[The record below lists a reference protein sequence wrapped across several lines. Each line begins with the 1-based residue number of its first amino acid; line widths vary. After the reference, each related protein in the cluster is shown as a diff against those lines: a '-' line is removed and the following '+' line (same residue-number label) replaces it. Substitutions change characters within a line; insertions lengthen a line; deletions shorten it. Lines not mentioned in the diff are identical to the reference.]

1 MAEKSPKRPTINY
14 KILCVDD
21 EQIILNALSR
31 LFRHIGYQHVLTAHS
46 GELALGILEN
56 NQDTDIIIA
65 DEKMG
70 NGMSG
75 SQFLKESINHC
86 PDAVRIQLTA
96 YSDADILIQAVNE
109 AKVFCHVPKPW
120 NNKDL
125 IKTVQ
130 EGLKAKLLKQK
141 EAQKMAQMIRAARH
155 YKADAI
161 RLKKENQELQ
171 NNVDHLQE
179 SIGQTAS
186 KVNESFLHTL
196 LFTMQYADQKLW
208 LHSRRVGKWCR
219 IMAEALVSEGG
230 FSENSF
236 PQDMLEMAGVLHDIG
251 KLKLTEEIRKKPI
264 SQLTDEQKN
273 LVSMH
278 IEDGL
283 WLIRRLPDEVRK
295 ALRQPIRQHHER
307 RDGTGHYHL
316 FFDQIND
323 WAQIIAIAS
332 DYDNFRF
339 SELHEGPKSQLEVI
353 EQMKEDVYSAS
364 EQTGKYNERFF
375 DIFSNLT
382 VSVSD
387 DDLERNESTELPT
400 IQDVTA
406 GQVLA
411 EDLYTVKDIFF
422 LVRGHTIESSDIEKM
437 RIYEEED
444 NGVRNIWIE
453 VKHE

>member
-1 MAEKSPKRPTINY
+1 
-14 KILCVDD
+14 
-21 EQIILNALSR
+21 
-31 LFRHIGYQHVLTAHS
+31 
-46 GELALGILEN
+46 
-56 NQDTDIIIA
+56 
-65 DEKMG
+65 
-70 NGMSG
+70 
-75 SQFLKESINHC
+75 
-86 PDAVRIQLTA
+86 
-96 YSDADILIQAVNE
+96 
-109 AKVFCHVPKPW
+109 
-120 NNKDL
+120 
-125 IKTVQ
+125 
-130 EGLKAKLLKQK
+130 
-141 EAQKMAQMIRAARH
+141 
-155 YKADAI
+155 
-161 RLKKENQELQ
+161 
-171 NNVDHLQE
+171 
-179 SIGQTAS
+179 
-186 KVNESFLHTL
+186 
-196 LFTMQYADQKLW
+196 
-208 LHSRRVGKWCR
+208 
-219 IMAEALVSEGG
+219 
-230 FSENSF
+230 
-236 PQDMLEMAGVLHDIG
+236 MAGVLHDIG
-251 KLKLTEEIRKKPI
+251 KLKLTEEIRKKTI
-264 SQLTDEQKN
+264 SQLTDEQKH

-375 DIFSNLT
+375 DIFSDLT
-382 VSVSD
+382 VSISD

-406 GQVLA
+406 GQVLS

-444 NGVRNIWIE
+444 NGVRNIWVE

>member
-155 YKADAI
+155 YKADTI

-273 LVSMH
+273 RVNMH

-353 EQMKEDVYSAS
+353 EEMKEDVYSAS

-375 DIFSNLT
+375 DIFSDLT
-382 VSVSD
+382 VSISD
-387 DDLERNESTELPT
+387 EDLERNESTELPT